1 MLDKEIYG
9 IIFALGLVLAIFFF
23 GFYCINL
30 NISNLRLRKKY
41 KDAPDM
47 KEYISSQTMKGLLM
61 ILFEILLCAVLLLV
75 KKMFL

>member
-9 IIFALGLVLAIFFF
+9 IILALGLVLAIFFF

-30 NISNLRLRKKY
+30 NISNIKLHKKY
-41 KDAPDM
+41 KNAPDM
-47 KEYISSQTMKGLLM
+47 KEYLNSQTLKGLLM

-75 KKMFL
+75 KKKFL